1 MTDLNQCLLVLFAP
15 FLMLPARFRPNGHV
29 RQGHNRRIMNKST
42 DETDSTG
49 SATDKGAWFTTTHWS
64 LVLNARDPASPLA
77 GEALEKLCRSYWYP
91 LYAYVRSRGLD
102 EQAAKDL
109 TQGFFA
115 KLLEKNYLA
124 QVHPEKGLFRSFLLA
139 SLKHFLSDE
148 WDKSRAQKRGG
159 GQLHIS
165 LDDPTGEDRYRLEP
179 VDHMDPE
186 KLFERRWALT
196 VLEQAQGKL
205 AEEYAKAGKSE
216 VYAHLRATES
226 GDNGVPTFAEVAV
239 ALGLT
244 ESAVK
249 SAAFRMRQRYREVVR
264 EEVAHTVGSSA
275 EIDEELRHLIAVISA

>member
-1 MTDLNQCLLVLFAP
+1 MD
-15 FLMLPARFRPNGHV
+15 
-29 RQGHNRRIMNKST
+29 KST

-49 SATDKGAWFTTTHWS
+49 SATGKGAWFTTTHWS
-64 LVLNARDPASPLA
+64 LILHARDPDSPQA
-77 GEALEKLCRSYWYP
+77 GEALEKLCHSYWYP

-102 EQAAKDL
+102 EQSAKDL

-115 KLLEKNYLA
+115 RLLEKNYLA
-124 QVHPEKGLFRSFLLA
+124 QVEREKGLFRSFLLA

-159 GQLHIS
+159 GKVHIS
-165 LDDPTGEDRYRLEP
+165 LDDTAGEDRYRLEP

-186 KLFERRWALT
+186 KLFERRWAMT
-196 VLEQAQGKL
+196 VLDQAQGKL
-205 AEEYAKAGKSE
+205 ADEYFKAGKLE
-216 VYAHLRATES
+216 LYTRLRAAES
-226 GDNGVPTFAEVAV
+226 GDKGAPTLAEVAV

-249 SAAFRMRQRYREVVR
+249 SAAFRMRQRYRELVR

-275 EIDEELRHLIAVISA
+275 EIDEELRHLIAAISA

>member
-1 MTDLNQCLLVLFAP
+1 
-15 FLMLPARFRPNGHV
+15 
-29 RQGHNRRIMNKST
+29 
-42 DETDSTG
+42 
-49 SATDKGAWFTTTHWS
+49 
-64 LVLNARDPASPLA
+64 
-77 GEALEKLCRSYWYP
+77 
-91 LYAYVRSRGLD
+91 LD

-124 QVHPEKGLFRSFLLA
+124 QVQPEKGLFRSFLLA

-159 GQLHIS
+159 GQLHLS

-179 VDHMDPE
+179 VDDMDPE